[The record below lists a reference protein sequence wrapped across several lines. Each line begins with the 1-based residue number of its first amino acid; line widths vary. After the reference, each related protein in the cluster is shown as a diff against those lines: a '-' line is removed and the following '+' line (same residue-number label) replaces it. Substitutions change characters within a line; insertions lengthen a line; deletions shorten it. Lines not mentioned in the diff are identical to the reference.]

1 MYVFSDMSE
10 SSLNEGRTEPTA
22 QKALSENSQ
31 AD

>member
-10 SSLNEGRTEPTA
+10 SSLNEERTEPTT